1 MGICESSKNKSKNNS
16 QNNQVLEI
24 NNNKSQKDSTN
35 EDDNLNRL
43 DTHPSSNSQEN
54 EVKPPKL
61 AKYSHD
67 YTKKSEISNPNNS
80 KVISVY
86 SSQNEEEVIIKNE
99 VNKQLINKDGDF
111 DNIDLKNLV
120 KKNGGIVIK
129 DNDNM
134 SNVLSYQGLNPAF
147 DIGKINKQAEI
158 KSMRTLPAKLS
169 KIREQNLIQNG
180 NDKLRLSNK
189 INVSFHDNIPANDA
203 LINIPKQDE
212 PLPDIDELSTES
224 PILILRN
231 SIESE

>member
-35 EDDNLNRL
+35 EDDNLIRL

-99 VNKQLINKDGDF
+99 VNKKIINKADDF
-111 DNIDLKNLV
+111 DNADLKNLV
-120 KKNGGIVIK
+120 KKNGGIVIR

-147 DIGKINKQAEI
+147 NIGKINKQAEI

-189 INVSFHDNIPANDA
+189 RNVSFHDNIPANDA
-203 LINIPKQDE
+203 LINIPKEDE

-224 PILILRN
+224 PILILRS
-231 SIESE
+231 SIETE

>member
-1 MGICESSKNKSKNNS
+1 MGVCESSKEKSKNIT
-16 QNNQVLEI
+16 QNKPVLEI
-24 NNNKSQKDSTN
+24 NNNKLQKAIVN
-35 EDDNLNRL
+35 DDDYLNRL
-43 DTHPSSNSQEN
+43 ETHTSSNSQEN
-54 EVKPPKL
+54 EIKHPEL
-61 AKYSHD
+61 ARYSQD
-67 YTKKSEISNPNNS
+67 NCKNSEISNPNNS
-80 KVISVY
+80 KVISAF